1 MYHIMLKA
9 CYSGVAWRL
18 ALLREKQQERDGRFN
33 NVVQLILPF
42 PLI

>member
-1 MYHIMLKA
+1 MLKG
-9 CYSGVAWRL
+9 CCSGVTWRL
-18 ALLREKQQERDGRFN
+18 ALFREKWQKKDRGFN